1 MRSTR
6 NNSPGTVTPHSAS
19 RGHGS
24 SLRELGAPLDQER
37 AASMADEGGVA
48 GAFTDALSHAA
59 LQPTQT
65 SALVTTRTLRTIRKI
80 LPWALLASGVLGGL
94 AIATIVWR
102 NQRAR

>member
-6 NNSPGTVTPHSAS
+6 NNSPGIVTPHSPS

-59 LQPTQT
+59 VRPAQSQ
-65 SALVTTRTLRTIRKI
+65 ALVTTHTLKKLRAI

-94 AIATIVWR
+94 ALAAIAWR